1 MARHQRPRPSTA
13 LKLAIMARFAESGLG
28 VAAFC
33 QRESIS
39 TSSFYRWRS
48 LRGGSSPREVVPR
61 SPPSVTRGAAA
72 FVDLGALSV
81 VMQNAR
87 YLPERRDGLA
97 VPSFAYLM
105 ASEH

>member
-13 LKLAIMARFAESGLG
+13 LRRAIMARFAESGLS

-48 LRGGSSPREVVPR
+48 LLGEPSSREVVAR
-61 SPPSVTRGAAA
+61 SPLRASASGAA
-72 FVDLGALSV
+72 FVDLGT
-81 VMQNAR
+81 
-87 YLPERRDGLA
+87 LPRSR
-97 VPSFAYLM
+97 VPLELRLDLGGGVLLHLVRS
-105 ASEH
+105 